1 LLHHDGERQPKN
13 KSFQHGFGDELRNSA
28 ESKQASQ
35 QKNYA
40 GRYRGSRDQHMY
52 RPASARA
59 SGATNAASIAAEDEV
74 DVTASWREVPNIAYT
89 NMPSIAAYK
98 PT

>member
-1 LLHHDGERQPKN
+1 M
-13 KSFQHGFGDELRNSA
+13 NSDTAPSLSKPPSRKIRPAASVAA
-28 ESKQASQ
+28 ETST
-35 QKNYA
+35 
-40 GRYRGSRDQHMY
+40 MY

-59 SGATNAASIAAEDEV
+59 SGATSAASIAAEDEV